1 MSGQASV
8 LSSEGFA
15 LGKFLRL
22 ALQLWLTLRGPA
34 WFYTGLACR
43 PHLYD
48 PRAVPPTPVSRFA
61 DVCLKPLPTSP
72 IATATAAE
80 DNATADPATADAPIP
95 AKAHLVPSFGSTPAT
110 TTSSDS
116 DSSVKDGF
124 LRVHYLHETSSLT
137 TTAALNRRRPML
149 VQCFHGFGASSL
161 SYRHV
166 ARLLAA
172 RLAAL
177 SSASD
182 EKALV
187 AGVEAGEDVTSP
199 TQAPTASP
207 EPEGGNAEGSAA
219 IVAPSAQRT
228 AVTVLAHDRCGF
240 GLTSR
245 PPLRLFGRRTESV
258 QSRAANPECN
268 PYSATVDATV
278 RECARFHAFGIARWR
293 SWQGV
298 KQLGTEKHRERG
310 EQGIV

>member
-1 MSGQASV
+1 MLVFIFKVAIGAATVAFAATVFSRRVWPALKEMSGQASV

-15 LGKFLRL
+15 LGKLLRL
-22 ALQLWLTLRGPA
+22 ALQLWLTLRGPT

-43 PHLYD
+43 PRLYD

-61 DVCLKPLPTSP
+61 DVCLKLLPTAP
-72 IATATAAE
+72 IATATAAV

-95 AKAHLVPSFGSTPAT
+95 AKAHLVSSLGSTPAT
-110 TTSSDS
+110 TTSSGS
-116 DSSVKDGF
+116 DSPVEDGF
-124 LRVHYLHETSSLT
+124 LRVHYLHETISL
-137 TTAALNRRRPML
+137 TTAALNRRRPTL

-166 ARLLAA
+166 ARPLAA

-177 SSASD
+177 SSASTN
-182 EKALV
+182 KLPV

-207 EPEGGNAEGSAA
+207 EPEGGNAQG
-219 IVAPSAQRT
+219 T

-245 PPLRLFGRRTESV
+245 PPLRLFGRRAESV
-258 QSRAANPECN
+258 RSRAANPECN

-278 RECARFHAFGIARWR
+278 RECARLHTF
-293 SWQGV
+293 
-298 KQLGTEKHRERG
+298 
-310 EQGIV
+310 